1 MEAVELIRATIR
13 ILTLGVVSLAALP
26 SLQDNPEGTPPTDGQ
41 LSTPYRVEVLARD
54 LHVPWAITFLPDRRI
69 FFTERT
75 GAVRVMHN
83 DTLLPAAALT
93 IDVAQGNK
101 MGMLGLVADPNFSK
115 NHFLYLAY
123 NYRVE
128 PFDPAHPEF
137 RMRVVRYREQTDKL
151 VEPKTLIED
160 IPAWTNHTGGRM
172 RFAANG
178 TLFVTTGDANNP
190 PLAQRLDTYNG
201 KILRLKT
208 DGTAPSD
215 NPYVHQD
222 GARPEIWSY
231 GHRNP
236 QGLDFQPG
244 TGRLLETEHGP
255 LGGDEINWILPG
267 HNYGWPEIDH
277 RRTHEGMEAPF
288 LEFSP
293 SIAPGSAS
301 FYRGQAFPELHG
313 NFLVGCLRGEGML
326 RVELDGSHVRKMSWL
341 FHHTFGRIREITES
355 AEGYL
360 YISTSQQD
368 PVEGIPRP
376 GDDDDLLLRIV
387 PASLRASGHPTYA
400 PSVATLEAQRLAHA
414 GPAAGSVES
423 VIAQHCA
430 ACHGPRLTVGMSQ
443 NVVNSHWIYPMTD
456 AELSNIIRNGIK
468 AKGMPPASGL
478 SDSDVSSLIAYLRA
492 KKDQN

>member
-1 MEAVELIRATIR
+1 
-13 ILTLGVVSLAALP
+13 
-26 SLQDNPEGTPPTDGQ
+26 
-41 LSTPYRVEVLARD
+41 
-54 LHVPWAITFLPDRRI
+54 
-69 FFTERT
+69 
-75 GAVRVMHN
+75 MHN

-128 PFDPAHPEF
+128 PFDPPHPEF

-208 DGTAPSD
+208 DGTAPSG

-244 TGRLLETEHGP
+244 TRRLLETEHGP

-301 FYRGQAFPELHG
+301 FYRG
-313 NFLVGCLRGEGML
+313 
-326 RVELDGSHVRKMSWL
+326 
-341 FHHTFGRIREITES
+341 
-355 AEGYL
+355 
-360 YISTSQQD
+360 
-368 PVEGIPRP
+368 
-376 GDDDDLLLRIV
+376 
-387 PASLRASGHPTYA
+387 SLRALKDISISA
-400 PSVATLEAQRLAHA
+400 PRNRTPSKGFLDRVMTTIYCFVSCRQVCAPQAIRRTLPRSQHLRHNGLLTPDLLPVAWRA
-414 GPAAGSVES
+414 S
-423 VIAQHCA
+423 
-430 ACHGPRLTVGMSQ
+430 
-443 NVVNSHWIYPMTD
+443 SHST
-456 AELSNIIRNGIK
+456 A
-468 AKGMPPASGL
+468 PPATAR
-478 SDSDVSSLIAYLRA
+478 D
-492 KKDQN
+492 